1 MTFVA
6 TSQGWLYL
14 AGVMDAFSRKL
25 IGWAMGKEHDATL
38 VKNALQMALLQRDPG
53 VGLAI
58 ILTAAANTQV
68 RAIKKC
74 CISRESGEHE

>member
-53 VGLAI
+53 VGLVHHSDRGSEYASQSYQEMLHQRGI
-58 ILTAAANTQV
+58 
-68 RAIKKC
+68 
-74 CISRESGEHE
+74 